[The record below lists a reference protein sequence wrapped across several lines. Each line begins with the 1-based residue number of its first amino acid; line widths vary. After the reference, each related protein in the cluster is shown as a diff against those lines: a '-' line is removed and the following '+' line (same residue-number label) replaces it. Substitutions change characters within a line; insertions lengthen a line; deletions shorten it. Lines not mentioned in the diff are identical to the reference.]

1 MFKINDD
8 MDFQIEHRQNCRVQ
22 KNCSNLDNG
31 I

>member
-1 MFKINDD
+1 MFQINDN
-8 MDFQIEHRQNCRVQ
+8 MDFQIEQRQNCRVQ

>member
-1 MFKINDD
+1 MFQINDN
-8 MDFQIEHRQNCRVQ
+8 MDFQIEKRQNFRVQ